1 MKTLLLIDNHALI
14 YRFFH
19 ALPPLTNPKG
29 EASGAIYGLSSVLL
43 KIIKEQRPDYIA
55 AAFDLPG
62 KTFRNDLYDQYKIH
76 RPTMPNDL
84 QPQVKKARE
93 LFNVFGIKTIDQEG
107 FEADDVIGSLA
118 KKFKDEKDL
127 VVIILSGDLD
137 VLQLVVGEKVVI
149 QFLKKGIT
157 ETKLYD
163 EEAVIERYG
172 VTPKQLPDLKGLLG
186 DTSDNIPGIKGVGP
200 KTASPLIA
208 KYGDLDGLFENLWE
222 LPEKI
227 GNKLENQ
234 KESALFSKDLATIRV
249 DIPLNFSLE
258 DLKRESLNRDKIKDF
273 FEEMGFN
280 SLIKRLDNIID

>member
-43 KIIKEQRPDYIA
+43 KIIREQRPDYIA

-76 RPTMPNDL
+76 RPTMPVDL
-84 QPQVKKARE
+84 QPQIKKARE
-93 LFNVFGIKTIDQEG
+93 LFKVFGIKSIDQEG

-118 KKFKDEKDL
+118 EKFKKEKDL

-137 VLQLVVGEKVVI
+137 VLQQVDNKKVVV
-149 QFLKKGIT
+149 QFLKKGIS

-172 VTPKQLPDLKGLLG
+172 VKPEQLPDLKGLLG
-186 DTSDNIPGIKGVGP
+186 DTSDNIPGIKGIGL
-200 KTASPLIA
+200 KTAGPLIA
-208 KYGDLDGLFENLWE
+208 KHGDLDNLFENLWE
-222 LPEKI
+222 LPDKI

-234 KESALFSKDLATIRV
+234 KKAALFSKDLATIRIN
-249 DIPLNFSLE
+249 IPLDLSLS
-258 DLKRESLNRDKIKDF
+258 DLKRESLDRDKIKEF
-273 FEEMGFN
+273 FGEMGFN
-280 SLIKRLDNIID
+280 SLIKRLEDIID

>member
-62 KTFRNDLYDQYKIH
+62 KTFRTDLYDQYKIH

-258 DLKRESLNRDKIKDF
+258 DLKRESLSRDKIKDF

>member
-29 EASGAIYGLSSVLL
+29 EPSGAIYGLSSVLL

-76 RPTMPNDL
+76 RPTMPSDL

-93 LFNVFGIKTIDQEG
+93 LFSVFGIKTIDQEG

-137 VLQLVVGEKVVI
+137 VLQLVVGKKVVI

-186 DTSDNIPGIKGVGP
+186 DTSDNIPGIKGGGP

-208 KYGDLDGLFENLWE
+208 KYGDLGGLFENLWE

-234 KESALFSKDLATIRV
+234 KEAALFSKDLATIRV

-280 SLIKRLDNIID
+280 SLVKRLENIID

>member
-43 KIIKEQRPDYIA
+43 KIIREQRPDYIA

-76 RPTMPNDL
+76 RPTMPVDL
-84 QPQVKKARE
+84 QPQIKKARE
-93 LFNVFGIKTIDQEG
+93 LFDVFGIKTIDQEG

-118 KKFKDEKDL
+118 EKFKKEKDL
-127 VVIILSGDLD
+127 VIIILSGDLD
-137 VLQLVVGEKVVI
+137 VLQLVDNKKVVV
-149 QFLKKGIT
+149 QFLKKGIS

-172 VTPKQLPDLKGLLG
+172 VKPGQLPDLKGLLG
-186 DTSDNIPGIKGVGP
+186 DTSDNIPGIKGIGL
-200 KTASPLIA
+200 KTAGPLIA
-208 KYGDLDGLFENLWE
+208 KHGNLDSLFENLWE

-234 KESALFSKDLATIRV
+234 KKAALFSKDLATIRIN
-249 DIPLNFSLE
+249 IPLDLSLN
-258 DLKRESLNRDKIKDF
+258 DLKREALKRDEIKKF
-273 FEEMGFN
+273 FSEMGFG
-280 SLIKRLDNIID
+280 SLIKRLEDIID

>member
-43 KIIKEQRPDYIA
+43 KIIREQRPDYIA

-76 RPTMPNDL
+76 RPTMPVDL
-84 QPQVKKARE
+84 QPQIKKARE
-93 LFNVFGIKTIDQEG
+93 LFDVFGIKTIDQEG

-118 KKFKDEKDL
+118 EKFKKEKDL
-127 VVIILSGDLD
+127 VIIILSGDLD
-137 VLQLVVGEKVVI
+137 VLQLVDNKKVVV
-149 QFLKKGIT
+149 QFLKKGIS

-172 VTPKQLPDLKGLLG
+172 VKPGQLPDLKGLLG
-186 DTSDNIPGIKGVGP
+186 DTSDNIPGIKGIGL
-200 KTASPLIA
+200 KTAGPLIA
-208 KYGDLDGLFENLWE
+208 KHGDLDSLFENLWE

-234 KESALFSKDLATIRV
+234 KKAALFSKDLATIRIN
-249 DIPLNFSLE
+249 IPLDLSLN
-258 DLKRESLNRDKIKDF
+258 DLKREALKRDEIKKF
-273 FEEMGFN
+273 FSEMGFG
-280 SLIKRLDNIID
+280 SLIKRLEDIID

>member
-19 ALPPLTNPKG
+19 ALPPLANSKG
-29 EASGAIYGLSSVLL
+29 EASGAVYGLSSVLL
-43 KIIKEQRPDYIA
+43 KIIREQRPDYIA
-55 AAFDLPG
+55 ATFDLPG
-62 KTFRNDLYDQYKIH
+62 QTFRGKLYDQYKIH
-76 RPTMPNDL
+76 RPTMPSDL
-84 QPQVKKARE
+84 QPQVKKARD
-93 LFNVFGIKTIDQEG
+93 LFEVFGIKSIDQEG

-118 KKFKDEKDL
+118 KKFKGEKDL

-137 VLQLVVGEKVVI
+137 VLQLVDGKRVVV
-149 QFLKKGIT
+149 QFLKKGIS

-172 VTPKQLPDLKGLLG
+172 VNPNQLTDLKGLLG

-208 KYGDLDGLFENLWE
+208 KYGDLDNLFENLWE

-234 KESALFSKDLATIRV
+234 KEAALFSKDLATIRV
-249 DIPLNFSLE
+249 DIPFDFSLD
-258 DLKRESLNRDKIKDF
+258 DLKRRPLNRDGIKSF
-273 FEEMGFN
+273 FQEMGFA
-280 SLIKRLDNIID
+280 SLINRLENIID

>member
-43 KIIKEQRPDYIA
+43 KIIREQRPDYIA

-76 RPTMPNDL
+76 RPTMPVDL
-84 QPQVKKARE
+84 QPQIKKARE
-93 LFNVFGIKTIDQEG
+93 LFDVFGIKTIDQEG

-118 KKFKDEKDL
+118 EKFKKEKDL
-127 VVIILSGDLD
+127 VIIILSGDLD
-137 VLQLVVGEKVVI
+137 VLQLVDNKKVVV
-149 QFLKKGIT
+149 QFLKKGIS

-172 VTPKQLPDLKGLLG
+172 VKPGQLPDLKGLLG
-186 DTSDNIPGIKGVGP
+186 DTSDNIPGIKGIGL
-200 KTASPLIA
+200 KTAGPLIA
-208 KYGDLDGLFENLWE
+208 KHGDLDSLFENLWE

-234 KESALFSKDLATIRV
+234 KKAALFSKDLATIRIN
-249 DIPLNFSLE
+249 IPLDLSLNN
-258 DLKRESLNRDKIKDF
+258 LKREALKRDEIKKF
-273 FEEMGFN
+273 FSEMGFG
-280 SLIKRLDNIID
+280 SLIKRLEDIID

>member
-43 KIIKEQRPDYIA
+43 KIIREQRPDYIA

-76 RPTMPNDL
+76 RPTMPVDL
-84 QPQVKKARE
+84 QPQIKKARE
-93 LFNVFGIKTIDQEG
+93 LFKVFGIKSIDQEG

-118 KKFKDEKDL
+118 EKFKKEKDL

-137 VLQLVVGEKVVI
+137 VLQLVDNKKVVV
-149 QFLKKGIT
+149 QFLKKGIS

-172 VTPKQLPDLKGLLG
+172 VKPEQLPDLKGLLG
-186 DTSDNIPGIKGVGP
+186 DTSDNIPGIKGIGL
-200 KTASPLIA
+200 KTAGPLIA
-208 KYGDLDGLFENLWE
+208 KHGDLDNLFENLWE
-222 LPEKI
+222 LPDKI

-234 KESALFSKDLATIRV
+234 KKAALFSKDLATIRIN
-249 DIPLNFSLE
+249 IPLDLSLS
-258 DLKRESLNRDKIKDF
+258 DLKRESLDRDKIKEF
-273 FEEMGFN
+273 FGEMGFN
-280 SLIKRLDNIID
+280 SLIKRLEDIID